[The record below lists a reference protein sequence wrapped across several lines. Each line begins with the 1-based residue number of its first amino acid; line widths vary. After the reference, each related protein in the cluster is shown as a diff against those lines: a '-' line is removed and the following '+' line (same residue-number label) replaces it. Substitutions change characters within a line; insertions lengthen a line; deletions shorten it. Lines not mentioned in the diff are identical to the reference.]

1 VLSTPVFAF
10 AREQA
15 FVCALVS
22 QAAAATSFSIAIS
35 LFPKDPIAV
44 LADKK
49 LAVLGAGMM
58 GSALALGLVQA
69 GAMPAAQITLF
80 DTHLAKARAVADTLG
95 AGASAADTAREAVA
109 HADLVLLAVK
119 PPIVPDLLAFI
130 SPVLTPRHLVISIA
144 AGIRLA
150 KMEALIPADV
160 PLVRTMPNTPCL
172 VGTGATALCRG
183 THATEAHLALAQ
195 ALFASVGVSVE
206 VEERLLD
213 AVTGLSGSGPAYVYL
228 MIEALADGGVQA
240 GLTRATARLLAAQT
254 VMGAA
259 QMVLASDQHPAQL
272 KDNVTTPG
280 GTTIAALAVLERAG
294 FRTALMDAIEA
305 AATRSK
311 ELS

>member
-1 VLSTPVFAF
+1 M
-10 AREQA
+10 
-15 FVCALVS
+15 
-22 QAAAATSFSIAIS
+22 
-35 LFPKDPIAV
+35 

-58 GSALALGLVQA
+58 GGALAQGLVRA
-69 GAMPAAQITLF
+69 GAMPAVQIALY
-80 DTHLAKARAVADTLG
+80 DTHEAKAHALAAKLG
-95 AGASAADTAREAVA
+95 AGAATADTARAAVA
-109 HADLVLLAVK
+109 QADLVLLAVK
-119 PPIVPDLLAFI
+119 PPIVLTVLAAI
-130 SPVLTPRHLVISIA
+130 SPVLTPHHLVISIA
-144 AGIRLA
+144 AGVRLA
-150 KMEALIPADV
+150 TMEALIPTDV
-160 PLVRTMPNTPCL
+160 PLIRTMPNTPCL
-172 VGTGATALCRG
+172 VGDGATAICRG

-228 MIEALADGGVQA
+228 MIEAMADGGVQA

-259 QMVLASDQHPAQL
+259 KMVLASDEHPAQL

-305 AATRSK
+305 AAARSK

>member
-1 VLSTPVFAF
+1 M
-10 AREQA
+10 
-15 FVCALVS
+15 
-22 QAAAATSFSIAIS
+22 
-35 LFPKDPIAV
+35 

-49 LAVLGAGMM
+49 LAVLGTGMM
-58 GSALALGLVQA
+58 GSALAQGLVQA

-80 DTHLAKARAVADTLG
+80 DTHAAKARALADALGVGATVADTLRG
-95 AGASAADTAREAVA
+95 AVA
-109 HADLVLLAVK
+109 GADLVLLAVK
-119 PPIVPDLLAFI
+119 PPIIPDLLAAL
-130 SPVLTPRHLVISIA
+130 SPVLTPQHLVISIA

-150 KMEALIPADV
+150 KMQALIPANV

-172 VGTGATALCRG
+172 VGAGATALCRG

-228 MIEALADGGVQA
+228 MIEAMADGGVQA

-259 QMVLASDQHPAQL
+259 QMVLATDDHPAQL